1 MITVARQTM
10 LRVAVLTVM
19 SLTSLAVSRAGVIQS
34 TVELPPVSGA
44 YTLGGLCL
52 SVLGRCT
59 QNAMVSGFEVLERT
73 VENDNELVVVSATYS
88 ADIFTDNGGVPGAF
102 LGHLS
107 LLGRATFTYLG
118 RDPSVNPLGTFTTQ
132 LTNFVFQGMLNG
144 NTFEVKHD
152 PEKTSTG
159 STTIL
164 PATFVTPVT
173 YAVSGSLEI
182 LAFYSFRERF
192 HGGPAADGRS
202 DSHTGADPGARYGR
216 SCRVYPDRY
225 CRYCVT
231 SSPASL
237 DSRLIRRS

>member
-1 MITVARQTM
+1 M
-10 LRVAVLTVM
+10 LRAAVLTVM
-19 SLTSLAVSRAGVIQS
+19 VLTILTVSRAGVIQP

-52 SVLGRCT
+52 SALGRCT
-59 QNAMVSGFEVLERT
+59 QNAMVSGFDVMERT

-88 ADIFTDNGGVPGAF
+88 ADIFSDNGGVPGAF

-144 NTFEVKHD
+144 NTFEVKHN

-164 PATFVTPVT
+164 PATFVAPVT

-182 LAFYSFRERF
+182 FALYSFNGSAF
-192 HGGPAADGRS
+192 MAAPPRTAGLIPIQEPIPEPG
-202 DSHTGADPGARYGR
+202 TGVLVGSILIG
-216 SCRVYPDRY
+216 VIGI
-225 CRYCVT
+225 
-231 SSPASL
+231 AS
-237 DSRLIRRS
+237 RRRRCH